1 MYGEADRAS
10 LQSEDTESV
19 HSTAENAESAAAVDE
34 IVNPQGV
41 RFTPHH
47 HHKEGRQQLDDG
59 LSRNNSLSWKNQN
72 LSNIYER
79 KIMVYLCGECKCSCI
94 R

>member
-59 LSRNNSLSWKNQN
+59 LSRKNSLTGDVKVF
-72 LSNIYER
+72 LTFM
-79 KIMVYLCGECKCSCI
+79 KAKMVYLPVC
-94 R
+94 